1 MTEPWA
7 FQTVLLGKVR
17 VGWEAAKAGRGTGT
31 EGARLSLG
39 NQCQFHLHQAFF
51 LFISFSHQMIFF

>member
-1 MTEPWA
+1 MTEPRA

-39 NQCQFHLHQAFF
+39 VRLGGEKVK
-51 LFISFSHQMIFF
+51 